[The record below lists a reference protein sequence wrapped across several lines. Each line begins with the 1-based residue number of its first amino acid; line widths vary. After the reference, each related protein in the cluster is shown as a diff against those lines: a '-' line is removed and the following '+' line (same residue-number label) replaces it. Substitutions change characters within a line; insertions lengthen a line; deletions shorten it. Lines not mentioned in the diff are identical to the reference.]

1 MQQLYLSI
9 KDQLNVL
16 ESGLSIHNRIL
27 KSVTQMNESGGKQ
40 DGDSEANMENLKH
53 MNQLNE
59 HLIECLGMIEQEL
72 SERWTKFSSLNS
84 NSNNQCFKEK
94 DCKKLNPV

>member
-27 KSVTQMNESGGKQ
+27 KSVTQMSESGVKQ
-40 DGDSEANMENLKH
+40 DGDSEANVENLKH

-72 SERWTKFSSLNS
+72 SERWSKFSSLNNTS
-84 NSNNQCFKEK
+84 SSE
-94 DCKKLNPV
+94 